1 MVLCRKVTGQDEEV
15 LKLIKKRHQKAK
27 SDFIQSDDFVKLLE
41 RTTDLI
47 TNDVI
52 NKYVHIKDLLTELK
66 AYQEQPAKPSRSS
79 NVVAEIHTDSSARKR
94 IFDSDTDSIPDMKR
108 HHGNVSKDL
117 DENSKDSNVS
127 ESTSEA
133 HKPDKTS
140 HKGNSDARRIHL
152 VEHTNV
158 ANGESVTEK
167 RKRDDVSSA
176 ECESSKRCKESEAG
190 DCGIKET
197 TVGNGGD
204 GLGYGRSTVPS
215 VGRSAEGGFDTG
227 DTGQTREGT
236 DGQAAKRKGSERQI
250 IKLEGLLKVTIAGN
264 KMNKSLGG
272 CKVIVTN
279 V

>member
-47 TNDVI
+47 TKDAT

-66 AYQEQPAKPSRSS
+66 AYQEQPAKPSRLS
-79 NVVAEIHTDSSARKR
+79 NVIAEIHSDSSARKR

-117 DENSKDSNVS
+117 DENSKDSSIS
-127 ESTSEA
+127 ETASEA
-133 HKPDKTS
+133 RQPDKTS
-140 HKGNSDARRIHL
+140 HKGSSDARRIHL
-152 VEHTNV
+152 VEHTSV

-167 RKRDDVSSA
+167 RKHDDDASST
-176 ECESSKRCKESEAG
+176 ECVSSKRCKESEAG
-190 DCGIKET
+190 DCGIRET

-204 GLGYGRSTVPS
+204 GLGYGRSTVSS
-215 VGRSAEGGFDTG
+215 VGSSTEGGFDTG

-236 DGQAAKRKGSERQI
+236 DGQATKPKGSERQI
-250 IKLEGLLKVTIAGN
+250 IKLEGLLKVTITGN

-272 CKVIVTN
+272 CKL
-279 V
+279 